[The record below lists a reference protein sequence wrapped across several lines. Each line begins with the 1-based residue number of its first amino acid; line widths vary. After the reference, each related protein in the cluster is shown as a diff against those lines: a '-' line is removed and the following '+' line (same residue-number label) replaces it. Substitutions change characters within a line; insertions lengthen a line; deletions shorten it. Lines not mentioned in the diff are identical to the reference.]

1 VTVKFDDLPSKRR
14 KSTLI
19 DRKVSRFTAKPGSA
33 RKGECVAVPVAKVT
47 MDIADL
53 FLGQTEIKTE
63 YVSIII
69 YILRVDIKI
78 EGIKY
83 LSFSIQLDQPLLSP
97 EQFLMYAL
105 C

>member
-1 VTVKFDDLPSKRR
+1 M
-14 KSTLI
+14 
-19 DRKVSRFTAKPGSA
+19 RKVSRFTAKPGTS
-33 RKGECVAVPVAKVT
+33 RKKECVAVPVAKVT

-63 YVSIII
+63 YDSKI
-69 YILRVDIKI
+69 YILRVNIKI

-97 EQFLMYAL
+97 EQFLMYAF